1 MLNKLKEYMTNHTD
15 SDTPKKNKKSK
26 SNHDNEDLTN
36 EIEVLKKELEE
47 SKDKYLRLFAEFDN
61 FKKRNIKER
70 FEILKTA
77 AQDTIQAMLPIL
89 DDFDRAK
96 KSAETSQS
104 GEIFSEGVQLVY
116 NKLYHTLEQKG
127 LKAMEST
134 GMNFDPEFHEA
145 ITDIPAPSEDMIG
158 KIIDTVE
165 KGYMLS
171 DKIIR
176 HAKVVVG
183 K

>member
-1 MLNKLKEYMTNHTD
+1 MSNQVEDKEG
-15 SDTPKKNKKSK
+15 KKNKKSK
-26 SNHDNEDLTN
+26 NTEQDENLVQ
-36 EIEVLKKELEE
+36 EIETLKSELEE

-70 FEILKTA
+70 FDILKTA
-77 AQDTIQAMLPIL
+77 AQDTLQSLLPVL

-96 KSAETSQS
+96 KSAESGQS
-104 GEIFSEGVQLVY
+104 GEVFSEGVQLVY
-116 NKLYHTLEQKG
+116 QKLYHILEQKG

-134 GMNFDPEFHEA
+134 HTDFDPEFHEA
-145 ITDIPAPSEDMIG
+145 ITDIPAPSEDMVG

-165 KGYMLS
+165 KGYILN